1 MAMSQFVPELRL
13 GYLYTYW
20 GPLVLNIVK
29 KFKLINTYLD
39 LCMLKIF
46 VLAVTL
52 FREGVD
58 DIRRWQRDEE
68 VNSQKYKR
76 LIRGKDHNIGTEYV
90 SSSKLKVGDMVIFFL
105 LLLIKYS

>member
-1 MAMSQFVPELRL
+1 
-13 GYLYTYW
+13 
-20 GPLVLNIVK
+20 
-29 KFKLINTYLD
+29 
-39 LCMLKIF
+39 
-46 VLAVTL
+46 LAVTL

-90 SSSKLKVGDMVIFFL
+90 SSSKLKVGDLVSYSKYLFIFICNVFN
-105 LLLIKYS
+105 LIII

>member
-1 MAMSQFVPELRL
+1 M
-13 GYLYTYW
+13 
-20 GPLVLNIVK
+20 
-29 KFKLINTYLD
+29 
-39 LCMLKIF
+39 
-46 VLAVTL
+46 AVTL

-90 SSSKLKVGDMVIFFL
+90 SSSKLKVGDLVSFFL
-105 LLLIKYS
+105 KLIITKFIINKIYNLGVGRKRSKSSCRYGVTKNY

>member
-1 MAMSQFVPELRL
+1 M
-13 GYLYTYW
+13 
-20 GPLVLNIVK
+20 
-29 KFKLINTYLD
+29 
-39 LCMLKIF
+39 
-46 VLAVTL
+46 LAVTL

-90 SSSKLKVGDMVIFFL
+90 SSSKLKVGDLVSFFFL
-105 LLLIKYS
+105 INYY